1 MQAKPTKA
9 LTAHQTYTVQ
19 QAQAVLGVKNSKFYD
34 LVNSGQ
40 LETFFNGRRYVTAE
54 AIDRYQ
60 REQVRLERER
70 LEAKREARKAQSAK

>member
-34 LVNSGQ
+34 LVNSGRTRDVQ
-40 LETFFNGRRYVTAE
+40 ERQA
-54 AIDRYQ
+54 
-60 REQVRLERER
+60 VRDCRSNR
-70 LEAKREARKAQSAK
+70 PIPT